1 MFHLPMYLS
10 VHSMYRYV
18 EAMRPEIS
26 DETKEMVETSAE
38 EILDNPALSTDDLT
52 FDQKTRMIC
61 TRWFKEKGR
70 FKSNL
75 DVAPW
80 NK

>member
-1 MFHLPMYLS
+1 MYLS
-10 VHSMYRYV
+10 VLDPYRYV
-18 EAMRPEIS
+18 ETMRPEIS

-38 EILDNPALSTDDLT
+38 SILDNPALSTDDLT

-61 TRWFKEKGR
+61 TRWFKEQGK
-70 FKSNL
+70 FEASLSN
-75 DVAPW
+75 APW

>member
-1 MFHLPMYLS
+1 
-10 VHSMYRYV
+10 
-18 EAMRPEIS
+18 MRPEIS

-61 TRWFKEKGR
+61 TRWFKEQGR
-70 FKSNL
+70 FESNL